1 MMGCAGRRGERTPGL
16 HYLVVFRS
24 AQQAVFCRKL
34 CVTVKTRSTVLS
46 TNKILLQLY
55 CPNGISPMG
64 NSGCLP
70 QGKPAATESCYPT
83 YFACWVFK
91 CFHYPPNSDM
101 DHGIF
106 NVRKDVN
113 ACDCTRGFPDTVR
126 ESALKVDPGRKSLAS
141 PGNRTCVGSVPV
153 RYSTN

>member
-1 MMGCAGRRGERTPGL
+1 MGCAGRRGERTPGL

-64 NSGCLP
+64 NSGCFP
-70 QGKPAATESCYPT
+70 WEKPAMTESRYST
-83 YFACWVFK
+83 YCACWVFQ
-91 CFHYPPNSDM
+91 CFYNPPNSDM
-101 DHGIF
+101 DYRIF
-106 NVRKDVN
+106 NLCSDVY
-113 ACDCTRGFPDTVR
+113 ACNHKRGCTDTIR
-126 ESALKVDPGRKSLAS
+126 ESALKVD
-141 PGNRTCVGSVPV
+141 
-153 RYSTN
+153 